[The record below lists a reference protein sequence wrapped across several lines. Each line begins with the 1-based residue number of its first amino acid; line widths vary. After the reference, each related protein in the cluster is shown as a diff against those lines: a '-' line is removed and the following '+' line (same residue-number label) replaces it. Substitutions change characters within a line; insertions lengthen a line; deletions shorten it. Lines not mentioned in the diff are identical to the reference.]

1 MERDA
6 NPPDAMDATA
16 AAAGTPLEDEDAAAA
31 ADAAARVEEAWSWG
45 VEDAVPG
52 DVEVHAFDDELAL
65 IRGFIATVRALDP
78 DVLVGFEMQGESL
91 GWLAERAGAL
101 GVGLLRE
108 ISRDERVP
116 GAAERQDD
124 EYGRLH
130 ASGIYV
136 TGRIVLNLWR
146 ILRGE
151 LKLQSYTFE
160 SCAHAVLC
168 ARVRGFRT
176 ERYRGGREGATALRE
191 TFSGR
196 TSVGTRFDTSPNAR
210 RWWRACWSSSTSS
223 RGRANRR
230 ASSGLISSASSF
242 AGRNIASSR

>member
-6 NPPDAMDATA
+6 NPPDAMDRRRRRRA
-16 AAAGTPLEDEDAAAA
+16 APRGRDAAAA

-160 SCAHAVLC
+160 SCAHAVLSR
-168 ARVRGFRT
+168 RVPRFPHRT
-176 ERYRGGREGATALRE
+176 LSRWARGGDGLRGWAHQR
-191 TFSGR
+191 SA
-196 TSVGTRFDTSPNAR
+196 RFDVSNAR
-210 RWWRACWSSSTSS
+210 RWWRAC
-223 RGRANRR
+223 
-230 ASSGLISSASSF
+230 
-242 AGRNIASSR
+242 

>member
-1 MERDA
+1 
-6 NPPDAMDATA
+6 
-16 AAAGTPLEDEDAAAA
+16 
-31 ADAAARVEEAWSWG
+31 
-45 VEDAVPG
+45 
-52 DVEVHAFDDELAL
+52 
-65 IRGFIATVRALDP
+65 
-78 DVLVGFEMQGESL
+78 MQGESL

-160 SCAHAVLC
+160 SCAHAVLSR
-168 ARVRGFRT
+168 RVPRFPHRT
-176 ERYRGGREGATALRE
+176 LSRWARGGDGAPRNVLGAHQRWRAIRHVSERASMVARMLE
-191 TFSGR
+191 QLDVVAR
-196 TSVGTRFDTSPNAR
+196 TSEQARIFGIDFFSVVFRGSQYRVESMMLRLAHTQNYVAISPSKEQAAR
-210 RWWRACWSSSTSS
+210 QPAMACLPLVMEPESKMYVDPVAVLDFQSLYPANGHRVQPLLLHVS
-223 RGRANRR
+223 RSRPGR
-230 ASSGLISSASSF
+230 
-242 AGRNIASSR
+242 